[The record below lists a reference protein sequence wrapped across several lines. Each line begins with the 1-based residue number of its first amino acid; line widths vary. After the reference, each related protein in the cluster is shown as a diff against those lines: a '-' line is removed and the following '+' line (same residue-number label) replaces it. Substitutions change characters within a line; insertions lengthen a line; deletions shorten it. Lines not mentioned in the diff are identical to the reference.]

1 MAKHFQTGSNLVLDQ
16 QVLHVF
22 KSWQDWLFNE
32 RKLSENTRMAYVKD
46 VEAFCC
52 FFSKHIG
59 SNINMI
65 NLQQLTI
72 ADVRSFLAD
81 RKRSGLSN
89 TSMAR
94 NVSSIR
100 SFFYFLNKF
109 DHLKNEAINLL
120 TSPKIPQAI
129 PKALDK
135 DEALSILEKP
145 SSTTMQPWVKS
156 RDKAI
161 FALMYGCGL
170 RIGEIIALDGSDI
183 PLSDA
188 IIVNGKGNKQRLI
201 PIMPIIR
208 DSVAEYMSL
217 CPFTICLLYTS
228 PSPRDS

>member
-1 MAKHFQTGSNLVLDQ
+1 
-16 QVLHVF
+16 
-22 KSWQDWLFNE
+22 
-32 RKLSENTRMAYVKD
+32 MAYVKD

-59 SNINMI
+59 SNISMMS
-65 NLQQLTI
+65 LQQLTI
-72 ADVRSFLAD
+72 ADFRSFLAD

-109 DHLKNEAINLL
+109 GHLKNEAINLL

-208 DSVAEYMSL
+208 DLSL
-217 CPFTICLLYTS
+217 IHI
-228 PSPRDS
+228 